1 MKLVRPKS
9 LTELVVDE
17 LRTRIIDGRLRLGE
31 ALSENTLAA
40 ELGISKTP
48 VREALLQL
56 KLERLVDVS
65 PQRGT
70 YVFRLAAD
78 EVVMISEL
86 REILETAA
94 ARGAVERSHGALVA
108 RMSEIYSAMRAAFDA
123 DDTVAYRTLDGAY
136 HQAMIDLCGNPFIR
150 DAYSQV
156 GFRIQALRSRL
167 SNEARLNRLSINDH
181 REMLKLIKSRD
192 VPSLQQAL
200 RDHIQQTKQS
210 YLDVLD
216 QRDLLAEHL
225 VSP

>member
-1 MKLVRPKS
+1 
-9 LTELVVDE
+9 
-17 LRTRIIDGRLRLGE
+17 
-31 ALSENTLAA
+31 
-40 ELGISKTP
+40 
-48 VREALLQL
+48 
-56 KLERLVDVS
+56 
-65 PQRGT
+65 
-70 YVFRLAAD
+70 
-78 EVVMISEL
+78 
-86 REILETAA
+86 
-94 ARGAVERSHGALVA
+94 
-108 RMSEIYSAMRAAFDA
+108 
-123 DDTVAYRTLDGAY
+123 
-136 HQAMIDLCGNPFIR
+136 MIDLCGNPFIR

>member
-1 MKLVRPKS
+1 VKLVRPKS

-108 RMSEIYSAMRAAFDA
+108 RMSEIYSAMRAASTPTTRSPTGRSTA
-123 DDTVAYRTLDGAY
+123 RTTR
-136 HQAMIDLCGNPFIR
+136 P
-150 DAYSQV
+150 
-156 GFRIQALRSRL
+156 
-167 SNEARLNRLSINDH
+167 
-181 REMLKLIKSRD
+181 
-192 VPSLQQAL
+192 
-200 RDHIQQTKQS
+200 
-210 YLDVLD
+210 
-216 QRDLLAEHL
+216 
-225 VSP
+225 